1 MNLVRTQILLTGE
14 QLRRLRRLAKA
25 RETSVS
31 ALVREIVDQGL
42 AEHEGRKQDLF
53 ETLEESAQWLE
64 QHAPDL
70 VHTPEDLQAMREER
84 DHALG
89 G

>member
-1 MNLVRTQILLTGE
+1 MSLVRTQILLTDE
-14 QLRRLRRLAKA
+14 QLRHLRRLARA
-25 RETSVS
+25 RDASVS
-31 ALVREIVDQGL
+31 ALVREMVDQGL
-42 AEHEGRKQDLF
+42 AERNQRKQELF
-53 ETLEESAQWLE
+53 AALEESARWIE

-70 VHTPEDLQAMREER
+70 VHTPENLRAMREER